1 MYKYYYYLFL
11 LIGGFKM
18 EMKTYDIA
26 EDLKIGLTIEEKMEF
41 IKNYIPNK
49 VEGFNDLYIFLKLIM
64 EEGKYIQIV
73 EPTECEVLYKGKD
86 FDKAYE
92 YATCCEEVF
101 VEVYQTTKKYLG
113 RLHVYHEEWKYR
125 NESIKDASGD
135 YLVKLVKKFDKL
147 FMEE

>member
-1 MYKYYYYLFL
+1 MQTN
-11 LIGGFKM
+11 
-18 EMKTYDIA
+18 EMT

-113 RLHVYHEEWKYR
+113 RLHVYHEEWRYR